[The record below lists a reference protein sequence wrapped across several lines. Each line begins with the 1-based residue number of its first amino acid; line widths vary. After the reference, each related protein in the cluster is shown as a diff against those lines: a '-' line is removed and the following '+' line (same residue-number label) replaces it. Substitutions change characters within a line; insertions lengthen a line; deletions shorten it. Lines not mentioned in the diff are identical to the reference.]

1 MRRNERGIAL
11 LLCIMALMVLTG
23 IAIGL
28 MYMTDSETLVNANY
42 RTSQQAYF
50 AALAGLQNVR
60 QRMTPGLS
68 AAQGLLAGPTVL
80 PGTANSF
87 VYVVNPYDSNDT
99 VKLAQIQNSANQYYD
114 GELKAELTAQGISTW
129 PQSSGNYVGGNN
141 LTAEFPASNS
151 SLSGTGPYMGPL
163 RYKWVRVNW
172 KTNAATAPY

>member
-1 MRRNERGIAL
+1 MTTCQAILSLLRTPHPDHPQAAKPGRPKEKPPMRRNDRGIAL

-68 AAQGLLAGPTVL
+68 AAQG
-80 PGTANSF
+80 
-87 VYVVNPYDSNDT
+87 
-99 VKLAQIQNSANQYYD
+99 
-114 GELKAELTAQGISTW
+114 
-129 PQSSGNYVGGNN
+129 
-141 LTAEFPASNS
+141 
-151 SLSGTGPYMGPL
+151 
-163 RYKWVRVNW
+163 
-172 KTNAATAPY
+172 